1 MNEKDGNVPADDGEV
16 AASASAKVSFLFHI
30 LRYFIISCK
39 FSGNLNKLCVFFT
52 FMSPQCQISVISYG
66 ALHKEIGDANVA
78 GAVVVDKETC
88 NTASI
93 AIANREHVELPKV
106 RFFQTG

>member
-1 MNEKDGNVPADDGEV
+1 MK
-16 AASASAKVSFLFHI
+16 
-30 LRYFIISCK
+30 YFMISCK

-52 FMSPQCQISVISYG
+52 SMFPQCQISVICYG
-66 ALHKEIGDANVA
+66 VLNKETGDVNVA